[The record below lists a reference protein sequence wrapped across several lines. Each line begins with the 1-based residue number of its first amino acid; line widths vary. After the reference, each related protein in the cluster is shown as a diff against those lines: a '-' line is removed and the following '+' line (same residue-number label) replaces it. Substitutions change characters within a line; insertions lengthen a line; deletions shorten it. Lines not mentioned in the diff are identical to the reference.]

1 MSDPRERSMKQ
12 SMAAFSGA
20 AVEERCG
27 QTHQGSQCPAR
38 PKPRGRAGL
47 SPARPPAAPPPRP
60 QPPGQRFSGTDPHS
74 AARGRFP
81 AAVAKAAAVAL
92 TGPVEPAGRVS
103 LTCFFW
109 EAFPQVVSVPGCSS
123 PVLPC
128 SGPAAKVMR
137 TLLPPPFR
145 VKLCQENILISF

>member
-92 TGPVEPAGRVS
+92 TGPVEPAERVS
-103 LTCFFW
+103 LTCFFLG
-109 EAFPQVVSVPGCSS
+109 SVPPGCYRSWLLLSGAAMQWPRCKSNEDAAS
-123 PVLPC
+123 P
-128 SGPAAKVMR
+128 
-137 TLLPPPFR
+137 
-145 VKLCQENILISF
+145 SF